1 MKMKLKIVVI
11 IKLQAIGAALTYLV
25 ILHQF
30 KAAELE
36 RRSTT
41 TQPSYW
47 RMVGTSKL
55 LNPFN
60 ELISLIEWKASIEEF
75 RKRNRKCTAA
85 YLQTTIQITNSQDIK
100 SFHVFSSH
108 QFLFIENSWLDWHC
122 RLIQQTC
129 SMYNVINKKT
139 LMFKKTNIN

>member
-41 TQPSYW
+41 TQPSY
-47 RMVGTSKL
+47 
-55 LNPFN
+55 
-60 ELISLIEWKASIEEF
+60 
-75 RKRNRKCTAA
+75 
-85 YLQTTIQITNSQDIK
+85 
-100 SFHVFSSH
+100 
-108 QFLFIENSWLDWHC
+108 
-122 RLIQQTC
+122 
-129 SMYNVINKKT
+129 
-139 LMFKKTNIN
+139 